1 MNLRHLDAL
10 RGALAVYVLLG
21 HCRWLLW
28 AGHSAWLGSAAAAW
42 EVPLAFGSGAFRYGR
57 EAVMVFFVLSGFF
70 IHLRA
75 GEALRAGLAPPPL
88 PAGTF
93 LARRA
98 HRLVAPYGFALLVTA
113 LIDLAGRTW
122 FPILYAAQTGD
133 ALLDQS
139 FARGG
144 YAAQNVMPALLLLP
158 SSLGRDFGS
167 NGALWS
173 LAYEVI
179 YYLLYPAWLAVRR
192 RSALVAFGAVPLAC
206 LAMVQLPELP
216 FLPLVLIHYTVWL
229 AGAFLAERV
238 VGVQASYTA
247 VTLSAIV
254 FMAAGVAHLGSSG
267 LLASIIATIVFGAAA
282 VTACA
287 LAPSAVRPSTVI
299 RVFEYLG
306 IRSYTIYI
314 VHLPFLSLLG
324 AWALQS
330 GGGRPLHGWLAV
342 AGALLA
348 IGFGCLCFEICER
361 HFLHQRIRIGQA
373 RS

>member
-1 MNLRHLDAL
+1 VNLRRLDAL
-10 RGALAVYVLLG
+10 RGALAVYVLIG

-28 AGHSAWLGSAAAAW
+28 AGHAAWLGSAPAAW

-98 HRLVAPYGFALLVTA
+98 HRLVAPYGFALLVTV
-113 LIDLAGRTW
+113 LLDMAGRTW
-122 FPILYAAQTGD
+122 FPSLYAAQTGD
-133 ALLDQS
+133 ALLDQA

-144 YAAQNVMPALLLLP
+144 YAANHVVPALMLMP

-167 NGALWS
+167 NSALWS

-179 YYLLYPAWLAVRR
+179 YYLLYPAWLAVRQ
-192 RSALVAFGAVPLAC
+192 RSAVLAFGVVPAAC
-206 LAMVQLPELP
+206 LALALLPEVP

-229 AGAFLAERV
+229 AGAFLAERLA
-238 VGVQASYTA
+238 GVQASHKVVA
-247 VTLSAIV
+247 LSAIV
-254 FMAAGVAHLGSSG
+254 FAGAGLWHLGSRA
-267 LLASIIATIVFGAAA
+267 LLSSVVATVFFGAAA

-287 LAPSAVRPSTVI
+287 LAPADGRLSGLI

-314 VHLPFLSLLG
+314 VHLPFVSLLG
-324 AWALQS
+324 AWAIQS
-330 GGGRPLHGWLAV
+330 GGRPLHGGLAV

-348 IGFGCLCFEICER
+348 IGFSCLCFEICER
-361 HFLHQRIRIGQA
+361 HFLHQRLRIGQA

>member
-10 RGALAVYVLLG
+10 RGALAVYVLIG

-28 AGHSAWLGSAAAAW
+28 AGHSAWLGSAPAVW
-42 EVPLAFGSGAFRYGR
+42 EVPLAFGSGVFRYGR

-75 GEALRAGLAPPPL
+75 APALRAGLAPPPL

-98 HRLVAPYGFALLVTA
+98 HRLVAPYGFALLVTV
-113 LIDLAGRTW
+113 LIDMAGRTW

-144 YAAQNVMPALLLLP
+144 YAANNVVPALMLLP

-173 LAYEVI
+173 LAYEVV

-192 RSALVAFGAVPLAC
+192 RSAVLAFGAVPLAC
-206 LAMVQLPELP
+206 LALALLPEVP
-216 FLPLVLIHYTVWL
+216 FPSLVLIHYPIWL

-238 VGVQASYTA
+238 TGVQASFRA
-247 VTLSAIV
+247 VSLAALV
-254 FMAAGVAHLGSSG
+254 FVAAGLWYLGSNA
-267 LLASIIATIVFGAAA
+267 LLGSILAMAVSGAAV

-287 LAPSAVRPSTVI
+287 LAPSADRPGLVI
-299 RVFEYLG
+299 RAFEYLG
-306 IRSYTIYI
+306 IRSYTLYI
-314 VHLPFLSLLG
+314 VHLPLVSLMG
-324 AWALQS
+324 AWAIQS
-330 GGGRPLHGWLAV
+330 WGSRPLQGWLAV
-342 AGALLA
+342 AGVLLT
-348 IGFGCLCFEICER
+348 IGFSCLCFEICER
-361 HFLHQRIRIGQA
+361 HFLHPRLRIGQRRA
-373 RS
+373 

>member
-1 MNLRHLDAL
+1 MNLRCLDAL
-10 RGALAVYVLLG
+10 RGALAVYVLIG

-28 AGHSAWLGSAAAAW
+28 AGHAAWLGSAPADW
-42 EVPLAFGSGAFRYGR
+42 EVPMAFASGIFRYGR

-75 GEALRAGLAPPPL
+75 GEALGAGQAPPPL

-98 HRLVAPYGFALLVTA
+98 HRLLAPYGFALLVTVA
-113 LIDLAGRTW
+113 LDIVGRTW

-144 YAAQNVMPALLLLP
+144 YAASSVVPALVLLP
-158 SSLGRDFGS
+158 SSLARDFGS

-179 YYLLYPAWLAVRR
+179 YYLLYPGWLAVRR
-192 RSALVAFGAVPLAC
+192 RSAALAFGVIPAGC
-206 LAMVQLPELP
+206 LALALLPQVP

-229 AGAFLAERV
+229 AGALLAERLAAV
-238 VGVQASYTA
+238 PASRPA
-247 VTLSAIV
+247 VALSAVV
-254 FMAAGVAHLGSSG
+254 FAGAGLWHLGSG
-267 LLASIIATIVFGAAA
+267 VLLSSTAATVVFGAAA

-287 LAPSAVRPSTVI
+287 LAPAGGRPSRLI

-314 VHLPFLSLLG
+314 VHLPFVSLLG
-324 AWALQS
+324 AWAIQS
-330 GGGRPLHGWLAV
+330 GGRPLHGWLAV

-348 IGFGCLCFEICER
+348 IGFSCLCFELCER
-361 HFLHQRIRIGQA
+361 HFLHQRLRIGQA
-373 RS
+373 RP